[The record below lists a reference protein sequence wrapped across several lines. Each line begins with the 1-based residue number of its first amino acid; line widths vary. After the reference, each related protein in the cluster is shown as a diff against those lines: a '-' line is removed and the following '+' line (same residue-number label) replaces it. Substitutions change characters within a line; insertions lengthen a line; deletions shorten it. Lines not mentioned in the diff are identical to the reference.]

1 MVSMERRLA
10 STVPGIYREHLAY
23 CYPSEN
29 ACWSSYSGHI
39 TDRTKNKLE
48 KKGIVDIV

>member
-1 MVSMERRLA
+1 MLPGCIVILTFVSNM
-10 STVPGIYREHLAY
+10 Y

-48 KKGIVDIV
+48 EKAIVDIV